1 MDKDKIHDRIAS
13 ILESL
18 CKGLVE
24 KDDAMR
30 LALLAAV
37 AGESIFFLGLP
48 GTAKSMVSRRLKSAF
63 KGKDGK
69 PLRYFEYLMN
79 QFSTPDEIFGPVSLK
94 SLEKDEYKRIV
105 DGYLPD
111 AEVAFLDEIWKA
123 SPAIQNTLLTIINE
137 KKFHNGNEVK
147 GVPLKALI
155 SASNELPAEN
165 QGLEALWDRF
175 LIRLMVNPVQSK
187 KSFIDFVCGQ
197 PVQAEIDTLEDAI
210 SIDEL
215 EEWKN
220 EINEINEIT
229 IPDDVKRVID
239 AIHSKMWKLHE
250 ENPENNNYY
259 ISDRRWMKIVHLLK
273 TSAFLNGRPA
283 VDLMDCA
290 LMSYCIWNSNELIEK
305 LKKDVENCI
314 IDDGHNFFGTVE
326 EIKTQI
332 KDYDKFVEDS
342 FFKKEPK
349 KYQMKDG
356 TLAYK
361 IVNPQEIKSYE
372 NCTPYYIS
380 SNYIHSGYNRKG
392 AYFDGNEELIGDYD
406 YFISDD
412 SFKIDNDT
420 IMWKDGHSEYG
431 YSATIEIE
439 LVKSPKLYGF
449 WKEAEPKKVIM
460 NCGAYAYKISSPKEI
475 NSFQNCIPHY
485 ISPDFEHNGRI
496 GAYFD
501 DKKNIIGWDDDF
513 DRDKYYIEK
522 DSFNIDGNAITWK
535 DGFRSNS
542 YNGWN
547 TPAEETA
554 QIKMSPPT
562 YIPGQKELLK
572 KLEIN
577 ADSQFE
583 KINSEIGN
591 ISSSITEHIKTCETN
606 YKSNL
611 FANNMELCDIILQD
625 VKRAKGEIEDIKVE
639 LDKVKNKYD
648 CLKNEKQI

>member
-1 MDKDKIHDRIAS
+1 MDNNNIHDRIEN
-13 ILESL
+13 ILKCL
-18 CKGLVE
+18 CEGLVE
-24 KDDAMR
+24 KDEAMR

-63 KGKDGK
+63 KGENGN

-79 QFSTPDEIFGPVSLK
+79 QFSTPDEIFGPVSLE
-94 SLEKDEYKRIV
+94 SLEKNVYKRIV
-105 DGYLPD
+105 DGYLPN

-147 GVPLKALI
+147 DVPLKALI

-187 KSFIDFVCGQ
+187 KSFIDLVCGQ

-220 EINEINEIT
+220 EINEIT
-229 IPDDVKRVID
+229 IPDDVKRVFD

-250 ENPENNNYY
+250 AKPENSKYY

-273 TSAFLNGRPA
+273 TSAFLNGRSD

-290 LMSYCIWNSNELIEK
+290 LISYCIWNSNEFIEEI
-305 LKKDVENCI
+305 KKNVETCI
-314 IDDGHNFFGTVE
+314 IDDGHKFFGTVE

-332 KDYDKFVEDS
+332 TDFDKFVDS
-342 FFKKEPK
+342 FLEKYGYWKESEPK
-349 KYQMKDG
+349 K
-356 TLAYK
+356 
-361 IVNPQEIKSYE
+361 IK
-372 NCTPYYIS
+372 
-380 SNYIHSGYNRKG
+380 
-392 AYFDGNEELIGDYD
+392 
-406 YFISDD
+406 
-412 SFKIDNDT
+412 
-420 IMWKDGHSEYG
+420 
-431 YSATIEIE
+431 
-439 LVKSPKLYGF
+439 
-449 WKEAEPKKVIM
+449 M
-460 NCGAYAYKISSPKEI
+460 NCDVYAYKISSPKEI
-475 NSFQNCIPHY
+475 NSFQKCIPHY
-485 ISPDFEHNGRI
+485 ISPDFEHDNGHI

-501 DKKNIIGWDDDF
+501 DKKNRIGWNDTNNGDE
-513 DRDKYYIEK
+513 YYIQE
-522 DSFNIDGNAITWK
+522 DSFDIEGNTITWR
-535 DGFRSNS
+535 DGFNSNLF
-542 YNGWN
+542 YRGLH
-547 TPAEETA
+547 TPSETA
-554 QIKMSPPT
+554 QIEMSPRT
-562 YIPGQKELLK
+562 YIPLLK
-572 KLEIN
+572 DLEIN
-577 ADSQFE
+577 ANSQFD
-583 KINSEIGN
+583 KLNSKIGN
-591 ISSSITEHIKTCETN
+591 ILSSVTEHIRTCETN

-625 VKRAKGEIEDIKVE
+625 VKRAKEEIEDIKVE

-648 CLKNEKQI
+648 CLKNEK

>member
-1 MDKDKIHDRIAS
+1 MDKNNIHDRIEN
-13 ILESL
+13 ILKSL
-18 CKGLVE
+18 CEGLVE
-24 KDDAMR
+24 KDEAMR

-63 KGKDGK
+63 KGGNGK

-94 SLEKDEYKRIV
+94 SLEEDKYERIIK
-105 DGYLPD
+105 GYLPD

-147 GVPLKALI
+147 DVPLKALI

-187 KSFIDFVCGQ
+187 KSFVDLVCGQ
-197 PVQAEIDTLEDAI
+197 PVQAEIGTLDDAI

-220 EINEINEIT
+220 EINRIT
-229 IPDDVKRVID
+229 IPDEVETVID

-250 ENPENNNYY
+250 ETPENNKFY

-283 VDLMDCA
+283 VDLMDCD

-314 IDDGHNFFGTVE
+314 IDDGHKFFGTVE

-332 KDYDKFVEDS
+332 KDYDKFVEDG

-380 SNYIHSGYNRKG
+380 SNYIHSGYNRNG
-392 AYFDGNEELIGDYD
+392 AYFNDNEELIGDSD
-406 YFISDD
+406 YFIYDD

-420 IMWKDGHSEYG
+420 IIWKDGCSENE

-439 LVKSPKLYGF
+439 LVKSPQLYGYY
-449 WKEAEPKKVIM
+449 KKGEPKLFKM
-460 NCGAYAYKISSPKEI
+460 NNEEKTPAYKIKKPVEI
-475 NSFQNCIPHY
+475 NSYRQIIPY
-485 ISPDFEHNGRI
+485 YVSPNYEHHNYNRCK
-496 GAYFD
+496 GAFFD
-501 DKKNIIGWDDDF
+501 QEKNLMG
-513 DRDKYYIEK
+513 YYYGSYNFHIY
-522 DSFNIDGNAITWK
+522 DGSFRIDGDTISWI
-535 DGFRSNS
+535 DGYRYRYKEQIS
-542 YNGWN
+542 
-547 TPAEETA
+547 A
-554 QIKMSPPT
+554 QIEMKPDIFIKGNDVELQKIKEKATNKHIEISNLLVSEFKRIED
-562 YIPGQKELLK
+562 YIKC
-572 KLEIN
+572 
-577 ADSQFE
+577 
-583 KINSEIGN
+583 
-591 ISSSITEHIKTCETN
+591 KTKQ
-606 YKSNL
+606 YGSNL
-611 FANNMELCDIILQD
+611 FVDKSVCDVIISD
-625 VKRAKGEIEDIKVE
+625 VKRAKDV
-639 LDKVKNKYD
+639 LDEAAVDLNKIRFKYEN
-648 CLKNEKQI
+648 LKSDE

>member
-24 KDDAMR
+24 KDEAMR

-147 GVPLKALI
+147 DVPLKALI

-187 KSFIDFVCGQ
+187 KSFIDLVCGQ

-215 EEWKN
+215 EDWKN
-220 EINEINEIT
+220 EINEIT
-229 IPDDVKRVID
+229 ISDDVKRVFD

-250 ENPENNNYY
+250 AKPENSKYY

-273 TSAFLNGRPA
+273 TSAFLNGRSD

-290 LMSYCIWNSNELIEK
+290 LISYCIWNSNEFIEEI
-305 LKKDVENCI
+305 KKNVETCI
-314 IDDGHNFFGTVE
+314 IDDGHKFFGTVE

-332 KDYDKFVEDS
+332 KDFDKFVDS
-342 FFKKEPK
+342 FLEKYGYWKESEPK
-349 KYQMKDG
+349 K
-356 TLAYK
+356 
-361 IVNPQEIKSYE
+361 IK
-372 NCTPYYIS
+372 
-380 SNYIHSGYNRKG
+380 
-392 AYFDGNEELIGDYD
+392 
-406 YFISDD
+406 
-412 SFKIDNDT
+412 
-420 IMWKDGHSEYG
+420 
-431 YSATIEIE
+431 
-439 LVKSPKLYGF
+439 
-449 WKEAEPKKVIM
+449 M
-460 NCGAYAYKISSPKEI
+460 NCDVYAYKISSPKEI
-475 NSFQNCIPHY
+475 NSFQKCIPHY
-485 ISPDFEHNGRI
+485 ISPDFEHDNGHI

-501 DKKNIIGWDDDF
+501 DKKNRIGWNDTNNGDE
-513 DRDKYYIEK
+513 YYIQE
-522 DSFNIDGNAITWK
+522 DSFDIEGNTITWR
-535 DGFRSNS
+535 DGFNSNLF
-542 YNGWN
+542 YRGLH
-547 TPAEETA
+547 TPSETA
-554 QIKMSPPT
+554 QIEMSPRT
-562 YIPGQKELLK
+562 YIPLLK
-572 KLEIN
+572 DLEIN
-577 ADSQFE
+577 ANSQFD
-583 KINSEIGN
+583 KLNSKIGN
-591 ISSSITEHIKTCETN
+591 ILSSVTEHIRTCETN

-625 VKRAKGEIEDIKVE
+625 VKRAKEEIEDIKVE

-648 CLKNEKQI
+648 CLKNEK

>member
-1 MDKDKIHDRIAS
+1 MTNSMDKNNIHDRIEN
-13 ILESL
+13 ILKSL
-18 CKGLVE
+18 CEGLVE
-24 KDDAMR
+24 KDEAMR

-63 KGKDGK
+63 KGENGK

-137 KKFHNGNEVK
+137 KKFHNGNEVND
-147 GVPLKALI
+147 VPLKALI

-187 KSFIDFVCGQ
+187 KSFIDLVCGQ

-215 EEWKN
+215 EDWKK
-220 EINEINEIT
+220 EINKIS
-229 IPDDVKRVID
+229 IPDDVKTVID

-250 ENPENNNYY
+250 EKPENNKYY

-273 TSAFLNGRPA
+273 TSAFLNGRSA

-305 LKKDVENCI
+305 LKENVENCI
-314 IDDGHNFFGTVE
+314 IDDGHDFFGAVE
-326 EIKTQI
+326 KIKTQI
-332 KDYDKFVEDS
+332 KDYDKFVDS
-342 FFKKEPK
+342 FLEKYGYWKESEPK
-349 KYQMKDG
+349 K
-356 TLAYK
+356 
-361 IVNPQEIKSYE
+361 IK
-372 NCTPYYIS
+372 
-380 SNYIHSGYNRKG
+380 
-392 AYFDGNEELIGDYD
+392 
-406 YFISDD
+406 
-412 SFKIDNDT
+412 
-420 IMWKDGHSEYG
+420 
-431 YSATIEIE
+431 
-439 LVKSPKLYGF
+439 
-449 WKEAEPKKVIM
+449 M
-460 NCGAYAYKISSPKEI
+460 NCDVYAYKISSPKEI
-475 NSFQNCIPHY
+475 NSFQKCIPHY
-485 ISPDFEHNGRI
+485 ISPDFKHDNGHM

-501 DKKNIIGWDDDF
+501 DKKNRIGWNDTNNGDE
-513 DRDKYYIEK
+513 YYIQE
-522 DSFNIDGNAITWK
+522 DSFDIEGNTITWR
-535 DGFRSNS
+535 DGFNSNFF
-542 YNGWN
+542 YRGLH
-547 TPAEETA
+547 TPSETA
-554 QIKMSPPT
+554 QIEMSPRT
-562 YIPGQKELLK
+562 YIPLLK
-572 KLEIN
+572 DLEIN
-577 ADSQFE
+577 ANSQFD
-583 KINSEIGN
+583 KLNSKIGN
-591 ISSSITEHIKTCETN
+591 ILSSVTEHIRTCETN

-625 VKRAKGEIEDIKVE
+625 VKRAKEEIEDIKVE

-648 CLKNEKQI
+648 CLKNEK